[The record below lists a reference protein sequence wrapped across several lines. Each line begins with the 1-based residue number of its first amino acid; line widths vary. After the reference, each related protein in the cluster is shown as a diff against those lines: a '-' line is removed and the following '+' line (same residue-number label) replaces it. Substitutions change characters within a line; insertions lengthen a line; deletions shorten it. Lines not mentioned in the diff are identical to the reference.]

1 MRGHSGAQPRATTGH
16 PANTVSGRLVSVSL
30 TPSSPLPLSRGL
42 YSDQGSTSLIGHS
55 ASFLKANCDM
65 YSNRGES
72 TVTEFGSNKNDLGG
86 SSVPGAT
93 LWGGHLYFHCSSS
106 NPLSSS
112 LK

>member
-1 MRGHSGAQPRATTGH
+1 MHNPGQPLAIQPILSVEGW
-16 PANTVSGRLVSVSL
+16 SVSL

-72 TVTEFGSNKNDLGG
+72 TVTEFESNKNDLGG

-93 LWGGHLYFHCSSS
+93 LWGGVTSTFTAVHPT
-106 NPLSSS
+106 PLEAA
-112 LK
+112 